1 MRYRWAA
8 LLAVLTLA
16 LMPQFG
22 QAQGS
27 TQGTSRRPVVTLKQN
42 YPNPFNPET
51 WIPFDIGCKDDPG
64 QQFKVSVR
72 IYNLLAQ
79 FVAVPVLQG
88 GTGNVAGG
96 QPLENVLL
104 TCGQY
109 TAYWNGNYRNTNNE
123 VASGI
128 YMYVIEVD
136 GFRTVKKMLI
146 TK

>member
-1 MRYRWAA
+1 MRFRWAA
-8 LLAVLTLA
+8 LAVVLALTLT
-16 LMPQFG
+16 PQLG
-22 QAQGS
+22 KA
-27 TQGTSRRPVVTLKQN
+27 QGTSGTSKRPAVTLGQN
-42 YPNPFNPET
+42 FPNPFNPET
-51 WIPFDIGCKDDPG
+51 RIPFGIECTNDPS

-72 IYNLLAQ
+72 VYNLLAQ

-88 GTGNVAGG
+88 GTGSVAGG

-104 TCGQY
+104 ACGQY
-109 TAYWNGNYRNTNNE
+109 TAYWNGNYRNTSNE

-136 GFRTVKKMLI
+136 GLRIVKKMLI

>member
-8 LLAVLTLA
+8 LAVVLTLT
-16 LMPQFG
+16 LTPQLG
-22 QAQGS
+22 KA
-27 TQGTSRRPVVTLKQN
+27 QGTSGTSKRPAVTLGQN
-42 YPNPFNPET
+42 FPNPFNPET
-51 WIPFDIGCKDDPG
+51 RIPFEIGCSNDQS
-64 QQFKVSVR
+64 QQYKVSVS
-72 IYNLLAQ
+72 ILNVLAQ

-88 GTGNVAGG
+88 GTGSVAGG
-96 QPLENVLL
+96 QPLQNVLL

-109 TAYWNGNYRNTNNE
+109 TAYWNGNYRNTSNE

-136 GFRTVKKMLI
+136 GQKTVRKMLV

>member
-1 MRYRWAA
+1 MRFRWAA
-8 LLAVLTLA
+8 LAVVLTLA
-16 LMPQFG
+16 LMPQLG
-22 QAQGS
+22 KA
-27 TQGTSRRPVVTLKQN
+27 QGTSTGTSKRPAVTVGQN

-51 WIPFDIGCKDDPG
+51 RGKFDIPCSNDPSV
-64 QQFKVSVR
+64 QSRVSVT

-79 FVAVPVLQG
+79 LVAVPVLQG

-96 QPLENVLL
+96 QPLQNVLL

-109 TAYWNGNYRNTNNE
+109 VWYWNGNYRNTNNE
-123 VASGI
+123 VSSGI

-136 GFRTVKKMLI
+136 GQRTVKKMLV

>member
-1 MRYRWAA
+1 MRFRWAA
-8 LLAVLTLA
+8 LAAVLTLI
-16 LMPQFG
+16 LSPQLG
-22 QAQGS
+22 TAQSS
-27 TQGTSRRPVVTLKQN
+27 TGTAKRPAVTLGQN
-42 YPNPFNPET
+42 FPNPFNPET
-51 WIPFDIGCKDDPG
+51 RIPFEIGCSNDQS

-72 IYNLLAQ
+72 VYNLLAQ

-88 GTGNVAGG
+88 GTGSVAGG
-96 QPLENVLL
+96 VPLENVLL

-109 TAYWNGNYRNTNNE
+109 TAYWNGNYRNTTNE

-136 GFRTVKKMLI
+136 GLRIVKKMLI